1 MKTKGK
7 AWHLVVTVLLI
18 LAFVYTAFFGV
29 SAKYGDVTTTYI
41 KGAKDIR
48 FGVDIKGGVNV
59 TFVPSEDYDATEE
72 QLEAAQLV
80 IENRLV
86 ALNVTDYELYVDP
99 SSDSLILEFPWQSGE
114 TDFDPEAAIEEIG
127 TTAYLTFR
135 EGSSADGDLILDGS
149 MIESAAAQYGPVTSG
164 GASEY
169 YVSLKFTDEGAKAFG
184 EATTRLAASNGTISI
199 WLDDENVSTA
209 TVNAAITDGEAIIT
223 SSASNPFTQDAV
235 VKMARQINS
244 GALPFALKV
253 DSYST
258 VSPSLGENSL
268 SAMVLAGVIAFALI
282 VVFMTVLYRL
292 PGFLACIA
300 LAGQV
305 AATLA
310 FVSGYFSV
318 FESFTLTL
326 PGIAGIILAIGM
338 GVDANVIT
346 AERIKEELKNGKSL
360 DGALKSGFARG
371 LTPIIDGN
379 VTIVIV
385 AIVLM
390 GAFGPSDGLFAKAL
404 HFVFF
409 AFGPSTAGT
418 IYAFGYT
425 LLTGVLLNFVFGVFA
440 TRVMIRGAAS
450 IKALRNPWLYGAA
463 KLGKDETEK
472 KQINFVGLRKKFL
485 VFSSCLMAAIVLC
498 AVVFGVH
505 LDTEFT
511 GGAMITLSYDG
522 SFEMAQVQQTASD
535 ALENTG
541 LTPIIDGNVTIVIVA
556 IVLMGA
562 FGPSDGLFAKALHFV
577 FFAFGPSTAGTIYA
591 FGYTLL
597 TGVLL
602 NFVFGVFATRV
613 MIRGAASIKAL
624 RNPWLYGAVKPG
636 KEVKEKKPI
645 DFVGLRKRFLTI
657 STCLMA
663 AIILCAAVF
672 GVRLD
677 TEFTG
682 GAMITLSYQGEIS
695 TSEVQKTASTA
706 LENNGLTLQTGE
718 NVATGEQT
726 LKISMPGNE
735 TVTTD
740 QVENLLTSLNEQYPD
755 NAFAQL
761 SLSNVSA
768 AMGTKFLQKSLV
780 AVVFSLLLILL
791 YIGFRFKKI
800 GGLTGGLMAVLA
812 LLNDLMVVFGT
823 FVLLRTPLD
832 GNFIAAMLTIL
843 GYSINDTVVVYDRI
857 RENRALMGKKTPFE
871 ELVNHSVNQSAR
883 RTIITTVTT
892 VMALGVMCVVSKLY
906 GLDSIF
912 TFAFPL
918 MMGMLSGVY
927 TSLCVST
934 SAWVLW
940 NDRKSKKAET
950 KKA

>member
-7 AWHLVVTVLLI
+7 AWQLIVTVLLI
-18 LAFVYTAFFGV
+18 VAFVYTAFFGV
-29 SAKYGDVTTTYI
+29 AVKYGDVTTPYL

-59 TFVPSEDYDATEE
+59 TFVPSDDYDATDD

-86 ALNVTDYELYVDP
+86 ALNVTDYELYVDNN
-99 SSDSLILEFPWQSGE
+99 SDSLILEFPWQSGE
-114 TDFDPEAAIEEIG
+114 TNFDPEAAIEEIG

-135 EGSSADGDLILDGS
+135 EGSSADGELILDGS
-149 MIESAAAQYGPVTSG
+149 MVESAAAQYGPVSG
-164 GASEY
+164 SSSEY
-169 YVSLKFTDEGAKAFG
+169 YVALKFTDEGAKAFG
-184 EATTRLAASNGTISI
+184 DATTKLYQSGGTISI

-209 TVNAAITDGEAIIT
+209 SVNAAITDGQAIIT
-223 SSASNPFTQDAV
+223 SSASNPFTQEDV

-244 GALPFALKV
+244 GSLPFALTV

-268 SAMVLAGVIAFALI
+268 SAMVLAGLIAFALI
-282 VVFMTVLYRL
+282 VVLMTALYRL

-310 FVSGYFSV
+310 FVSGYFPV

-346 AERIKEELKNGKSL
+346 AERIKEELRSGKSL

-371 LTPIIDGN
+371 LTPIMDGN

-390 GAFGPSDGLFAKAL
+390 GAFGPSDGFFAKAL

-425 LLTGVLLNFVFGVFA
+425 LLTGVLLNFVFGIFA
-440 TRVMIRGAAS
+440 TRTMIRGAAA
-450 IKALRNPWLYGAA
+450 IKALRDPRLYGADA
-463 KLGKDETEK
+463 PGKTPAEK
-472 KQINFVGLRKKFL
+472 KQVNFVGLRKRFL
-485 VFSSCLMAAIVLC
+485 TFSGCLMAAIVLC
-498 AVVFGVH
+498 AVVLGVH

-511 GGAMITLSYDG
+511 GGAMITLSYEN
-522 SFEMAQVQQTASD
+522 SFEMSA
-535 ALENTG
+535 
-541 LTPIIDGNVTIVIVA
+541 
-556 IVLMGA
+556 
-562 FGPSDGLFAKALHFV
+562 
-577 FFAFGPSTAGTIYA
+577 
-591 FGYTLL
+591 
-597 TGVLL
+597 
-602 NFVFGVFATRV
+602 
-613 MIRGAASIKAL
+613 
-624 RNPWLYGAVKPG
+624 
-636 KEVKEKKPI
+636 
-645 DFVGLRKRFLTI
+645 
-657 STCLMA
+657 
-663 AIILCAAVF
+663 
-672 GVRLD
+672 
-677 TEFTG
+677 
-682 GAMITLSYQGEIS
+682 
-695 TSEVQKTASTA
+695 VQKTASEA
-706 LENNGLTLQTGE
+706 LGSNGLTLQTGE

-726 LKISMPGNE
+726 LKISMPGTE

-740 QVENLLTSLNEQYPD
+740 EVQTLLDSLNESYPD
-755 NAFAQL
+755 NSFAQL

-780 AVVFSLLLILL
+780 AVVFALVLILA
-791 YIGFRFKKI
+791 YIAYRFKNI
-800 GGLTGGLMAVLA
+800 GGLTGGMMAVLA

-823 FVLLRTPLD
+823 FVLLRAPLD

-857 RENRALMGKKTPFE
+857 RENRGLLGKKASFE

-892 VMALGVMCVVSKLY
+892 VMALGVMCIVSKLY

-927 TSLCVST
+927 TSLCIST
-934 SAWVLW
+934 SAWVAW
-940 NDRKSKKAET
+940 SERKGAKKN
-950 KKA
+950 

>member
-7 AWHLVVTVLLI
+7 AWQLVVTALLI
-18 LAFVYTAFFGV
+18 VVFVYTAFFGV
-29 SAKYGDVTTTYI
+29 AAKYGDVTTTYI

-59 TFVPSEDYDATEE
+59 TFVPSDGYDATDE
-72 QLEAAQLV
+72 QLDAARLV

-86 ALNVTDYELYVDP
+86 ALNVTDYELYVDNN
-99 SSDSLILEFPWQSGE
+99 SDSLILEFPWQSGE
-114 TDFDPEAAIEEIG
+114 TDFDPEAAIQEIG

-135 EGSSADGDLILDGS
+135 EGANKDGELILDGS
-149 MIESAAAQYGPVTSG
+149 MVESASAQYGAVSNG
-164 GASEY
+164 GSSEY
-169 YVSLKFTDEGAKAFG
+169 YVALKFTTEGAKAFG
-184 EATTRLAASNGTISI
+184 DATTKLAADKGSISI

-209 TVNAAITDGEAIIT
+209 TVNTAITDGQAIIT

-244 GALPFALKV
+244 GALPFALSV

-268 SAMVLAGVIAFALI
+268 GAMVLAGLIAFALI

-310 FVSGYFSV
+310 FVSGYFPV

-390 GAFGPSDGLFAKAL
+390 GAFGPS
-404 HFVFF
+404 
-409 AFGPSTAGT
+409 TAGT

-440 TRVMIRGAAS
+440 TRVMIRGAAA

-463 KLGKDETEK
+463 KPGQEKAEK
-472 KQINFVGLRKKFL
+472 KPVDFVSLRKKFL
-485 VFSSCLMAAIVLC
+485 TFSACLMAVILLC
-498 AVVFGVH
+498 ASVFGVH

-511 GGAMITLSYDG
+511 GGAMITLSYEG
-522 SFEMAQVQQTASD
+522 SFDQSAVQKTAAA
-535 ALENTG
+535 ALENT
-541 LTPIIDGNVTIVIVA
+541 
-556 IVLMGA
+556 
-562 FGPSDGLFAKALHFV
+562 
-577 FFAFGPSTAGTIYA
+577 
-591 FGYTLL
+591 
-597 TGVLL
+597 
-602 NFVFGVFATRV
+602 
-613 MIRGAASIKAL
+613 
-624 RNPWLYGAVKPG
+624 
-636 KEVKEKKPI
+636 
-645 DFVGLRKRFLTI
+645 
-657 STCLMA
+657 
-663 AIILCAAVF
+663 
-672 GVRLD
+672 
-677 TEFTG
+677 
-682 GAMITLSYQGEIS
+682 
-695 TSEVQKTASTA
+695 
-706 LENNGLTLQTGE
+706 GLTLQTGE
-718 NVATGEQT
+718 NVATGDQT
-726 LKISMPGNE
+726 LKISMPGTE
-735 TVTTD
+735 TVTTE
-740 QVENLLTSLNEQYPD
+740 QVENLLDSLNENYPD
-755 NAFAQL
+755 NQFAQL

-780 AVVFSLLLILL
+780 AVVFALVLILL
-791 YIGFRFKKI
+791 YIALRFKNI
-800 GGLTGGLMAVLA
+800 GGLTGGMMAVLA
-812 LLNDLMVVFGT
+812 LVNDLMVVFGT
-823 FVLLRTPLD
+823 FVLLRTALD

-857 RENRALMGKKTPFE
+857 RENRTLMGKKGSFE
-871 ELVNHSVNQSAR
+871 ELVNLSVNQSAR
-883 RTIITTVTT
+883 RTLITTITT
-892 VMALGVMCVVSKLY
+892 VMALGVMCIVAKLY

-918 MMGMLSGVY
+918 MMGMISGVY

-940 NDRKSKKAET
+940 SERSKK
-950 KKA
+950 KN

>member
-7 AWHLVVTVLLI
+7 AWHLIATVLLI
-18 LAFVYTAFFGV
+18 VVFVYTAFFGV
-29 SAKYGDVTTTYI
+29 YAKYGDTTTTYI

-59 TFVPSEDYDATEE
+59 TFVPSDGYDATEE

-86 ALNVTDYELYVDP
+86 ALNVTDYELYVDNN
-99 SSDSLILEFPWQSGE
+99 SDSLILEFPWQSGE
-114 TDFDPEAAIEEIG
+114 TDFDPEAAIDEIG

-135 EGSSADGDLILDGS
+135 EGSSADGELILDGS
-149 MIESAAAQYGPVTSG
+149 MIESAAAQYGPVSNG

-169 YVSLKFTDEGAKAFG
+169 FISLKFTDDGAKAFG
-184 EATTRLAASNGTISI
+184 DATTKLAASGGTISI

-209 TVNAAITDGEAIIT
+209 TVNTAITDGSAIIT
-223 SSASNPFTQDAV
+223 SSASNPFTQEQV

-244 GALPFALKV
+244 GALPFALTV

-268 SAMVLAGVIAFALI
+268 SAMVLAGLIAFALI
-282 VVFMTVLYRL
+282 VVFMTMLYRL

-310 FVSGYFSV
+310 FVSGYFPV
-318 FESFTLTL
+318 FESFTMTL

-371 LTPIIDGN
+371 LTPIVDGN

-390 GAFGPSDGLFAKAL
+390 GAFGPSDGMFAKAL

-450 IKALRNPWLYGAA
+450 IKALRNPWLYGAE
-463 KLGKDETEK
+463 KPGKEKAEK
-472 KQINFVGLRKKFL
+472 KPIDFVGLRKRFL
-485 VFSSCLMAAIVLC
+485 TISTCLMAAIVLC

-511 GGAMITLSYDG
+511 GGAMITLSYEG
-522 SFEMAQVQQTASD
+522 SFTTAD
-535 ALENTG
+535 
-541 LTPIIDGNVTIVIVA
+541 
-556 IVLMGA
+556 
-562 FGPSDGLFAKALHFV
+562 
-577 FFAFGPSTAGTIYA
+577 
-591 FGYTLL
+591 
-597 TGVLL
+597 
-602 NFVFGVFATRV
+602 
-613 MIRGAASIKAL
+613 
-624 RNPWLYGAVKPG
+624 
-636 KEVKEKKPI
+636 
-645 DFVGLRKRFLTI
+645 
-657 STCLMA
+657 
-663 AIILCAAVF
+663 
-672 GVRLD
+672 
-677 TEFTG
+677 
-682 GAMITLSYQGEIS
+682 
-695 TSEVQKTASTA
+695 VQKTASAA
-706 LENNGLTLQTGE
+706 LDSTGLTLQTGE
-718 NVATGEQT
+718 NVATGDQT
-726 LKISMPGNE
+726 LKISMPGTE
-735 TVTTD
+735 TVTTE
-740 QVENLLTSLNEQYPD
+740 QVADLLDSLNESYPE
-755 NAFAQL
+755 NHFEQL

-768 AMGTKFLQKSLV
+768 AMGIKFLQKSLV
-780 AVVFSLLLILL
+780 AVVFALVLILL
-791 YIGFRFKKI
+791 YIALRFKNI
-800 GGLTGGLMAVLA
+800 GGLTGGMMAVLA
-812 LLNDLMVVFGT
+812 LVNDLMVVFGT

-857 RENRALMGKKTPFE
+857 RENRTLMGKKASFE
-871 ELVNHSVNQSAR
+871 ELVNRSVNQSAR
-883 RTIITTVTT
+883 RTLITTITT
-892 VMALGVMCVVSKLY
+892 VMALGVMCVVAKLY

-918 MMGMLSGVY
+918 MMGMISGVY

-940 NDRKSKKAET
+940 SERKPKTKA
-950 KKA
+950 

>member
-1 MKTKGK
+1 M
-7 AWHLVVTVLLI
+7 LIYLICLLI
-18 LAFVYTAFFGV
+18 LGLPVMTMEFSVGRAARTSPIYMYQKLEKPGHKWGIFGIVSLIGNITLMAFYTVVCGWLIYYFVKFLTGQNQSFGFTQMIQNP
-29 SAKYGDVTTTYI
+29 S
-41 KGAKDIR
+41 
-48 FGVDIKGGVNV
+48 VNV
-59 TFVPSEDYDATEE
+59 SY
-72 QLEAAQLV
+72 LLV
-80 IENRLV
+80 TVIV
-86 ALNVTDYELYVDP
+86 AF
-99 SSDSLILEFPWQSGE
+99 LILSFDLQGGLERITKYMMTSLLVLMLVLAVHSLTLSG
-114 TDFDPEAAIEEIG
+114 AANG
-127 TTAYLTFR
+127 
-135 EGSSADGDLILDGS
+135 
-149 MIESAAAQYGPVTSG
+149 
-164 GASEY
+164 
-169 YVSLKFTDEGAKAFG
+169 LKFYLVPDFSKINGSVIVGAMNQAFLGAKAFG
-184 EATTRLAASNGTISI
+184 DATTRLYQNGGSISI

-209 TVNAAITDGEAIIT
+209 SVNAAITDGSAIIT
-223 SSASNPFTQDAV
+223 SSASSPFTQEDV

-244 GALPFALKV
+244 GSLPFALTV

-258 VSPSLGENSL
+258 ISPSLGENSL

-282 VVFMTVLYRL
+282 VVLMTALYRL

-310 FVSGYFSV
+310 FVSGYFPV

-346 AERIKEELKNGKSL
+346 AERIKEELRSGKSL

-390 GAFGPSDGLFAKAL
+390 GAFGPSDGFFAKAL

-425 LLTGVLLNFVFGVFA
+425 LLTGVLLNFVFGIFA
-440 TRVMIRGAAS
+440 TRTMIRGAAS
-450 IKALRNPWLYGAA
+450 IKALRDPRLYGADA
-463 KLGKDETEK
+463 PGKTPAEK
-472 KQINFVGLRKKFL
+472 KQVNFVGLRKRFL
-485 VFSSCLMAAIVLC
+485 TFSACLMAAIVLC
-498 AVVFGVH
+498 AVVLGVH

-511 GGAMITLSYDG
+511 GGAMITLSYEN
-522 SFEMAQVQQTASD
+522 SFEMSA
-535 ALENTG
+535 
-541 LTPIIDGNVTIVIVA
+541 
-556 IVLMGA
+556 
-562 FGPSDGLFAKALHFV
+562 
-577 FFAFGPSTAGTIYA
+577 
-591 FGYTLL
+591 
-597 TGVLL
+597 
-602 NFVFGVFATRV
+602 
-613 MIRGAASIKAL
+613 
-624 RNPWLYGAVKPG
+624 
-636 KEVKEKKPI
+636 
-645 DFVGLRKRFLTI
+645 
-657 STCLMA
+657 
-663 AIILCAAVF
+663 
-672 GVRLD
+672 
-677 TEFTG
+677 
-682 GAMITLSYQGEIS
+682 
-695 TSEVQKTASTA
+695 VQKTASEA
-706 LENNGLTLQTGE
+706 LSSNGLTLQTGE

-726 LKISMPGNE
+726 LKISMPGTE

-740 QVENLLTSLNEQYPD
+740 EVQTLLDSLNESCPD
-755 NAFAQL
+755 NSFAQL

-780 AVVFSLLLILL
+780 AVVFALVLILA
-791 YIGFRFKKI
+791 YIAYRFKKI
-800 GGLTGGLMAVLA
+800 GGLTGGMMAVLA

-823 FVLLRTPLD
+823 FVLLRAPLD

-857 RENRALMGKKTPFE
+857 RENRSLLGKKASFE

-934 SAWVLW
+934 SAWVAW
-940 NDRKSKKAET
+940 SERKGVKKN
-950 KKA
+950 

>member
-114 TDFDPEAAIEEIG
+114 TDFDPESAIQEIG

-292 PGFLACIA
+292 PGFLAGIA

-310 FVSGYFSV
+310 FVSGYFPV

-522 SFEMAQVQQTASD
+522 SFEMAQVQQTASN
-535 ALENTG
+535 ALENT
-541 LTPIIDGNVTIVIVA
+541 
-556 IVLMGA
+556 
-562 FGPSDGLFAKALHFV
+562 
-577 FFAFGPSTAGTIYA
+577 
-591 FGYTLL
+591 
-597 TGVLL
+597 
-602 NFVFGVFATRV
+602 
-613 MIRGAASIKAL
+613 
-624 RNPWLYGAVKPG
+624 
-636 KEVKEKKPI
+636 
-645 DFVGLRKRFLTI
+645 
-657 STCLMA
+657 
-663 AIILCAAVF
+663 
-672 GVRLD
+672 
-677 TEFTG
+677 
-682 GAMITLSYQGEIS
+682 
-695 TSEVQKTASTA
+695 
-706 LENNGLTLQTGE
+706 GLTLQTGE
-718 NVATGEQT
+718 NVATGDQT
-726 LKISMPGNE
+726 LKISMPGTE

-740 QVENLLTSLNEQYPD
+740 QVEALLDSLNETYPD
-755 NAFAQL
+755 NNFAQL

-780 AVVFSLLLILL
+780 AVVFALVLILL
-791 YIGFRFKKI
+791 YIALRFKNI
-800 GGLTGGLMAVLA
+800 GGLTGGMMAVLA
-812 LLNDLMVVFGT
+812 LVNDLMVVFGT

-857 RENRALMGKKTPFE
+857 RENRALMGKKASFE
-871 ELVNHSVNQSAR
+871 ELVNRSVNQSAR
-883 RTIITTVTT
+883 RTLITTITT
-892 VMALGVMCVVSKLY
+892 VMALGVLCIVAKLY

-918 MMGMLSGVY
+918 MMGMISGVY

-934 SAWVLW
+934 SAWMLW
-940 NDRKSKKAET
+940 SERSPKSGKKA
-950 KKA
+950 

>member
-7 AWHLVVTVLLI
+7 AWHLIAAVLLI
-18 LAFVYTAFFGV
+18 AVFVYTAFFGV
-29 SAKYGDVTTTYI
+29 YAKYGDTTTTYI

-59 TFVPSEDYDATEE
+59 TFVPSDGYDATEE

-86 ALNVTDYELYVDP
+86 ALNVTDYELYVDNN
-99 SSDSLILEFPWQSGE
+99 SDSLILEFPWQSGE
-114 TDFDPEAAIEEIG
+114 TDFDPEAAIDEIG

-135 EGSSADGDLILDGS
+135 EGSSADGELILDGS

-169 YVSLKFTDEGAKAFG
+169 FVSLKFTDDGAKAFG
-184 EATTRLAASNGTISI
+184 DATTRLAASKGTISI

-209 TVNAAITDGEAIIT
+209 TVNSAITDGSAIIT
-223 SSASNPFTQDAV
+223 SSASNPFTQEQV
-235 VKMARQINS
+235 IKMARQINS
-244 GALPFALKV
+244 GALPFALTV

-268 SAMVLAGVIAFALI
+268 SAMVLAGLIAFALI
-282 VVFMTVLYRL
+282 VVFMTILYRL
-292 PGFLACIA
+292 PGFLACVA

-310 FVSGYFSV
+310 FVSGYFPV
-318 FESFTLTL
+318 FESFTMTL

-385 AIVLM
+385 AVVLM

-450 IKALRNPWLYGAA
+450 IKALRNPWLYGAE
-463 KLGKDETEK
+463 KPGKEMAEK
-472 KQINFVGLRKKFL
+472 KPIDFVGLRKRFL
-485 VFSSCLMAAIVLC
+485 TISTCLMAAIVLC

-511 GGAMITLSYDG
+511 GGAMITLSYEG
-522 SFEMAQVQQTASD
+522 SFTTAD
-535 ALENTG
+535 
-541 LTPIIDGNVTIVIVA
+541 
-556 IVLMGA
+556 
-562 FGPSDGLFAKALHFV
+562 
-577 FFAFGPSTAGTIYA
+577 
-591 FGYTLL
+591 
-597 TGVLL
+597 
-602 NFVFGVFATRV
+602 
-613 MIRGAASIKAL
+613 
-624 RNPWLYGAVKPG
+624 
-636 KEVKEKKPI
+636 
-645 DFVGLRKRFLTI
+645 
-657 STCLMA
+657 
-663 AIILCAAVF
+663 
-672 GVRLD
+672 
-677 TEFTG
+677 
-682 GAMITLSYQGEIS
+682 
-695 TSEVQKTASTA
+695 VQKTASAA
-706 LENNGLTLQTGE
+706 LDSTGLTLQTGE
-718 NVATGEQT
+718 NVATGDQT
-726 LKISMPGNE
+726 LKISMPGTE
-735 TVTTD
+735 TVTTE
-740 QVENLLTSLNEQYPD
+740 QVADLLDSLNESYPE
-755 NAFAQL
+755 NHFEQL

-768 AMGTKFLQKSLV
+768 AMGIKFLQKSLV
-780 AVVFSLLLILL
+780 AVVFALVLILL
-791 YIGFRFKKI
+791 YIALRFKNI
-800 GGLTGGLMAVLA
+800 GGLTGGMMAVLA
-812 LLNDLMVVFGT
+812 LVNDLMVVFGT

-857 RENRALMGKKTPFE
+857 RENRTLMGKKASFE
-871 ELVNHSVNQSAR
+871 ELVNRSVNQSAR
-883 RTIITTVTT
+883 RTLITTITT
-892 VMALGVMCVVSKLY
+892 VMALGVMCVVAKLY

-918 MMGMLSGVY
+918 MMGMISGVY

-940 NDRKSKKAET
+940 SERKPKTKA
-950 KKA
+950 

>member
-7 AWHLVVTVLLI
+7 AWQLVLTVLLI
-18 LAFVYTAFFGV
+18 AAFVYTAFFGV
-29 SAKYGDVTTTYI
+29 AVKYGDVTTTYI

-59 TFVPSEDYDATEE
+59 NFVPSDGYDATDD

-86 ALNVTDYELYVDP
+86 ALNVTDYELYVDNN
-99 SSDSLILEFPWQSGE
+99 SDSLILEFPWQSGE
-114 TDFDPEAAIEEIG
+114 TEFDPEAAIEEIG

-135 EGSSADGDLILDGS
+135 EGSSADGELVLDGS
-149 MIESAAAQYGPVTSG
+149 MVESAAAQYGPVNGSS
-164 GASEY
+164 SEY
-169 YVSLKFTDEGAKAFG
+169 YVALKFTDEGAKAFG
-184 EATTRLAASNGTISI
+184 DATTRLYQTGGTISI

-209 TVNAAITDGEAIIT
+209 SVNAAITDGSAIIT
-223 SSASNPFTQDAV
+223 SSASNPFTQEDV

-244 GALPFALKV
+244 GSLPFALTV

-258 VSPSLGENSL
+258 ISPSLGENSL

-282 VVFMTVLYRL
+282 VVLMTALYRL

-310 FVSGYFSV
+310 FVSGYFPV

-346 AERIKEELKNGKSL
+346 AERIKEELRSGKSL

-390 GAFGPSDGLFAKAL
+390 GAFGPSDGFFAKAL

-425 LLTGVLLNFVFGVFA
+425 LLTGVLLNFVFGIFA
-440 TRVMIRGAAS
+440 TRTMIRGAAS
-450 IKALRNPWLYGAA
+450 IKALRDPRLYGADVP
-463 KLGKDETEK
+463 GKTPAEK
-472 KQINFVGLRKKFL
+472 KPVNFVGLRKRFL
-485 VFSSCLMAAIVLC
+485 TFSACLMAAIVLC
-498 AVVFGVH
+498 AVVLGVH

-511 GGAMITLSYDG
+511 GGAMITLSYEN
-522 SFEMAQVQQTASD
+522 SFEMSA
-535 ALENTG
+535 
-541 LTPIIDGNVTIVIVA
+541 
-556 IVLMGA
+556 
-562 FGPSDGLFAKALHFV
+562 
-577 FFAFGPSTAGTIYA
+577 
-591 FGYTLL
+591 
-597 TGVLL
+597 
-602 NFVFGVFATRV
+602 
-613 MIRGAASIKAL
+613 
-624 RNPWLYGAVKPG
+624 
-636 KEVKEKKPI
+636 
-645 DFVGLRKRFLTI
+645 
-657 STCLMA
+657 
-663 AIILCAAVF
+663 
-672 GVRLD
+672 
-677 TEFTG
+677 
-682 GAMITLSYQGEIS
+682 
-695 TSEVQKTASTA
+695 VQKTASEA
-706 LENNGLTLQTGE
+706 LGSNGLTLQTGE

-726 LKISMPGNE
+726 LKISMPGTE
-735 TVTTD
+735 TVTTNEV
-740 QVENLLTSLNEQYPD
+740 QTLLDSLNESCPD
-755 NAFAQL
+755 NSFAQL

-780 AVVFSLLLILL
+780 AVVFALVLILA
-791 YIGFRFKKI
+791 YIAYRFKNI
-800 GGLTGGLMAVLA
+800 GGLTGGMMAVLA

-823 FVLLRTPLD
+823 FVLLRAPLD

-857 RENRALMGKKTPFE
+857 RENRGLLGKKASFE

-892 VMALGVMCVVSKLY
+892 VMALGVMCIVSKLY

-934 SAWVLW
+934 SAWVAW
-940 NDRKSKKAET
+940 SERKGT
-950 KKA
+950 KKN

>member
-114 TDFDPEAAIEEIG
+114 TDFDPESAIQEIG

-310 FVSGYFSV
+310 FVSGYFPV

-472 KQINFVGLRKKFL
+472 KQVNFVGLRKKFL

-498 AVVFGVH
+498 AVVLGVH

-522 SFEMAQVQQTASD
+522 SFEMAQVQQTAAD
-535 ALENTG
+535 ALENT
-541 LTPIIDGNVTIVIVA
+541 
-556 IVLMGA
+556 
-562 FGPSDGLFAKALHFV
+562 
-577 FFAFGPSTAGTIYA
+577 
-591 FGYTLL
+591 
-597 TGVLL
+597 
-602 NFVFGVFATRV
+602 
-613 MIRGAASIKAL
+613 
-624 RNPWLYGAVKPG
+624 
-636 KEVKEKKPI
+636 
-645 DFVGLRKRFLTI
+645 
-657 STCLMA
+657 
-663 AIILCAAVF
+663 
-672 GVRLD
+672 
-677 TEFTG
+677 
-682 GAMITLSYQGEIS
+682 
-695 TSEVQKTASTA
+695 
-706 LENNGLTLQTGE
+706 GLTLQTGE
-718 NVATGEQT
+718 NVATGDQT
-726 LKISMPGNE
+726 LKISMPGTE

-740 QVENLLTSLNEQYPD
+740 QVEALLDSLNETYPD
-755 NAFAQL
+755 NNFAQL

-780 AVVFSLLLILL
+780 AVVFALVLILL
-791 YIGFRFKKI
+791 YIALRFKNI
-800 GGLTGGLMAVLA
+800 GGLTGGMMAVLA
-812 LLNDLMVVFGT
+812 LVNDLMVVFGT

-857 RENRALMGKKTPFE
+857 RENRALMGKKAGFE
-871 ELVNHSVNQSAR
+871 ELVNRSVNQSAR
-883 RTIITTVTT
+883 RTLITTITT
-892 VMALGVMCVVSKLY
+892 VMALGVLCIVAKLY

-918 MMGMLSGVY
+918 MMGMISGVY

-934 SAWVLW
+934 SAWMLW
-940 NDRKSKKAET
+940 SERSPESGKKA
-950 KKA
+950 

>member
-7 AWHLVVTVLLI
+7 AWQLVVTVLLI
-18 LAFVYTAFFGV
+18 AAFVYTAFFGV
-29 SAKYGDVTTTYI
+29 AVKYGDVTKTYI
-41 KGAKDIR
+41 KGAQDIR

-59 TFVPSEDYDATEE
+59 TFAPSDGYDATDD
-72 QLEAAQLV
+72 QLDAAQLV

-86 ALNVTDYELYVDP
+86 GLNVTDYELYVDYD
-99 SSDSLILEFPWQSGE
+99 SDRLILEFPWQSGE
-114 TDFDPEAAIEEIG
+114 TDFDPESAIDEIG

-135 EGSSADGDLILDGS
+135 EGSSADGELILDGS
-149 MIESAAAQYGPVTSG
+149 MVESASAQYGPVSG
-164 GASEY
+164 SSSEY
-169 YVSLKFTDEGAKAFG
+169 YVALKFTDEGAKAFG
-184 EATTRLAASNGTISI
+184 DATTNLYQSNGTISI

-209 TVNAAITDGEAIIT
+209 TVNAAITDGSAIIT
-223 SSASNPFTQDAV
+223 SSAASPFTQDDV

-244 GALPFALKV
+244 GSLPFALTV

-258 VSPSLGENSL
+258 ISPSLGENSL
-268 SAMVLAGVIAFALI
+268 SAMVLAGLIAFALI
-282 VVFMTVLYRL
+282 VVLMTALYRL

-310 FVSGYFSV
+310 FVSGYFPV

-326 PGIAGIILAIGM
+326 PGIAGVILAIGM

-346 AERIKEELKNGKSL
+346 AERIKEELRSGKSL
-360 DGALKSGFARG
+360 DGALKSGFTRG

-385 AIVLM
+385 AVVLM
-390 GAFGPSDGLFAKAL
+390 GAFGPSDGFFAKVL

-450 IKALRNPWLYGAA
+450 IKALRNPWLYGASKGEEPA
-463 KLGKDETEK
+463 
-472 KQINFVGLRKKFL
+472 
-485 VFSSCLMAAIVLC
+485 
-498 AVVFGVH
+498 
-505 LDTEFT
+505 
-511 GGAMITLSYDG
+511 
-522 SFEMAQVQQTASD
+522 
-535 ALENTG
+535 
-541 LTPIIDGNVTIVIVA
+541 
-556 IVLMGA
+556 
-562 FGPSDGLFAKALHFV
+562 
-577 FFAFGPSTAGTIYA
+577 
-591 FGYTLL
+591 
-597 TGVLL
+597 
-602 NFVFGVFATRV
+602 
-613 MIRGAASIKAL
+613 
-624 RNPWLYGAVKPG
+624 
-636 KEVKEKKPI
+636 EKKPV

-657 STCLMA
+657 SACLMA
-663 AIILCAAVF
+663 AILLCAVVF

-682 GAMITLSYQGEIS
+682 GAMITLSYEGEFT
-695 TSEVQKTASTA
+695 TSEVQKTASAA
-706 LENNGLTLQTGE
+706 LGSNDLTLQTGE

-735 TVTTD
+735 TVTTE
-740 QVENLLTSLNEQYPD
+740 QVETLLDSLNETYPD

-780 AVVFSLLLILL
+780 AVVFALVLILL
-791 YIGFRFKKI
+791 YIGVRFKKI
-800 GGLTGGLMAVLA
+800 GGLTGGMMAVLA

-843 GYSINDTVVVYDRI
+843 GYSINDTVVIYDRI
-857 RENRALMGKKTPFE
+857 RENRALMGKKASFE

-940 NDRKSKKAET
+940 SERKSGKKNA
-950 KKA
+950 

>member
-7 AWHLVVTVLLI
+7 AWHLVLTVLLI
-18 LAFVYTAFFGV
+18 AAFVYTAFFGV
-29 SAKYGDVTTTYI
+29 YAKYGDVTKTYI
-41 KGAKDIR
+41 KGAQDIR

-59 TFVPSEDYDATEE
+59 TFVPSDGYDATEE

-86 ALNVTDYELYVDP
+86 ALNVTDYELYVDNN
-99 SSDSLILEFPWQSGE
+99 SDSLILEFPWQSGE
-114 TDFDPEAAIEEIG
+114 TDFDPESAIQEIG

-135 EGSSADGDLILDGS
+135 EGSSADGELILDGS
-149 MIESAAAQYGPVTSG
+149 KIESAAAQYGPVSNG

-169 YVSLKFTDEGAKAFG
+169 YVSLKFTDDGAKAFG
-184 EATTRLAASNGTISI
+184 DATTALAASNGTISI
-199 WLDDENVSTA
+199 WLDNENVSTA
-209 TVNAAITDGEAIIT
+209 TVNTAITDGSAIIT
-223 SSASNPFTQDAV
+223 SSASNPFTQEQV

-244 GALPFALKV
+244 GALPFALTV

-310 FVSGYFSV
+310 FVSGYFPA

-472 KQINFVGLRKKFL
+472 KQIDFVGLRKKFL

-522 SFEMAQVQQTASD
+522 SFEMAQVQQTASN
-535 ALENTG
+535 ALENT
-541 LTPIIDGNVTIVIVA
+541 
-556 IVLMGA
+556 
-562 FGPSDGLFAKALHFV
+562 
-577 FFAFGPSTAGTIYA
+577 
-591 FGYTLL
+591 
-597 TGVLL
+597 
-602 NFVFGVFATRV
+602 
-613 MIRGAASIKAL
+613 
-624 RNPWLYGAVKPG
+624 
-636 KEVKEKKPI
+636 
-645 DFVGLRKRFLTI
+645 
-657 STCLMA
+657 
-663 AIILCAAVF
+663 
-672 GVRLD
+672 
-677 TEFTG
+677 
-682 GAMITLSYQGEIS
+682 
-695 TSEVQKTASTA
+695 
-706 LENNGLTLQTGE
+706 GLTLQTGE
-718 NVATGEQT
+718 NVATGDQT
-726 LKISMPGNE
+726 LKISMPGTE

-740 QVENLLTSLNEQYPD
+740 QVEALLDSLNETYPD
-755 NAFAQL
+755 NNFAQL

-780 AVVFSLLLILL
+780 AVVFALVLILL
-791 YIGFRFKKI
+791 YIALRFKNI
-800 GGLTGGLMAVLA
+800 GGLTGGMMAVLA
-812 LLNDLMVVFGT
+812 LVNDLMVVFGT

-857 RENRALMGKKTPFE
+857 RENRALMGKKASFE
-871 ELVNHSVNQSAR
+871 ELVNRSVNQSAR
-883 RTIITTVTT
+883 RTLITTITT
-892 VMALGVMCVVSKLY
+892 VMALGVLCIVAKLY

-918 MMGMLSGVY
+918 MMGMISGVY

-934 SAWVLW
+934 SAWMLW
-940 NDRKSKKAET
+940 SERSPKSGKKA
-950 KKA
+950 

>member
-7 AWHLVVTVLLI
+7 AWQLVLTVLLI
-18 LAFVYTAFFGV
+18 AAFVYTAFFGV
-29 SAKYGDVTTTYI
+29 AVKYGDVTTTYI

-59 TFVPSEDYDATEE
+59 TFVPSDGYDATDD

-86 ALNVTDYELYVDP
+86 ALNVTDYELYVDNN
-99 SSDSLILEFPWQSGE
+99 SDSLILEFPWQSGE
-114 TDFDPEAAIEEIG
+114 TEFDPEAAIEEIG

-135 EGSSADGDLILDGS
+135 EGSSADGDLVLDGS
-149 MIESAAAQYGPVTSG
+149 MVESAAAQYGPVNGSS
-164 GASEY
+164 SEY
-169 YVSLKFTDEGAKAFG
+169 YVALKFTDEGAKAFG
-184 EATTRLAASNGTISI
+184 DATTRLYQTGGTISI

-282 VVFMTVLYRL
+282 MVLMTALYRL

-310 FVSGYFSV
+310 FVSGYFPV

-346 AERIKEELKNGKSL
+346 AERIKEELRSGKSL

-390 GAFGPSDGLFAKAL
+390 GAFGPSDGFFAKAL

-425 LLTGVLLNFVFGVFA
+425 LLTGVLLNFVFGIFA
-440 TRVMIRGAAS
+440 TRTMIRGAAA
-450 IKALRNPWLYGAA
+450 IKALRDPRLYGADA
-463 KLGKDETEK
+463 PGKTPAEK
-472 KQINFVGLRKKFL
+472 KQVNFVGLRKRFL
-485 VFSSCLMAAIVLC
+485 TFSACLMAAIVLC
-498 AVVFGVH
+498 AVVLGVH

-511 GGAMITLSYDG
+511 GGAMITLSYEN
-522 SFEMAQVQQTASD
+522 SFEMSA
-535 ALENTG
+535 
-541 LTPIIDGNVTIVIVA
+541 
-556 IVLMGA
+556 
-562 FGPSDGLFAKALHFV
+562 
-577 FFAFGPSTAGTIYA
+577 
-591 FGYTLL
+591 
-597 TGVLL
+597 
-602 NFVFGVFATRV
+602 
-613 MIRGAASIKAL
+613 
-624 RNPWLYGAVKPG
+624 
-636 KEVKEKKPI
+636 
-645 DFVGLRKRFLTI
+645 
-657 STCLMA
+657 
-663 AIILCAAVF
+663 
-672 GVRLD
+672 
-677 TEFTG
+677 
-682 GAMITLSYQGEIS
+682 
-695 TSEVQKTASTA
+695 VQKTASEA
-706 LENNGLTLQTGE
+706 LGSNGLTLQTGE

-726 LKISMPGNE
+726 LKISMPGTE
-735 TVTTD
+735 TVTTNEV
-740 QVENLLTSLNEQYPD
+740 QTLLDSLNESYPD
-755 NAFAQL
+755 NSFAQL

-780 AVVFSLLLILL
+780 AVVFALVLILA
-791 YIGFRFKKI
+791 YIAYRFKNI
-800 GGLTGGLMAVLA
+800 GGLTGGMMAVLA

-823 FVLLRTPLD
+823 FVLLRAPLD

-857 RENRALMGKKTPFE
+857 RENRGLLGKKASFE

-892 VMALGVMCVVSKLY
+892 VMALGVMCIVSKLY

-927 TSLCVST
+927 TSLCIST
-934 SAWVLW
+934 SAWVAW
-940 NDRKSKKAET
+940 SERKGAKKN
-950 KKA
+950 

>member
-7 AWHLVVTVLLI
+7 AWHLIATVLLI
-18 LAFVYTAFFGV
+18 VVFVYTAFFGV
-29 SAKYGDVTTTYI
+29 YAKYGDTTTTYI

-59 TFVPSEDYDATEE
+59 TFVPSDGYDATEE

-86 ALNVTDYELYVDP
+86 ALNVTDYELYVDNN
-99 SSDSLILEFPWQSGE
+99 SDSLILEFPWQSGE
-114 TDFDPEAAIEEIG
+114 TDFDPEAAIDEIG

-135 EGSSADGDLILDGS
+135 EGSSADGELILDGS
-149 MIESAAAQYGPVTSG
+149 MIESAAAQYGPVSNG

-169 YVSLKFTDEGAKAFG
+169 FVSLKFTDDGAKAFG
-184 EATTRLAASNGTISI
+184 DATTKLAASGGTISI

-209 TVNAAITDGEAIIT
+209 TVNTAITDGSAIIT
-223 SSASNPFTQDAV
+223 SSASNPFTQEQV

-244 GALPFALKV
+244 GALPFALTV

-268 SAMVLAGVIAFALI
+268 SAMVLAGLIAFALI
-282 VVFMTVLYRL
+282 VVFMTILYRL
-292 PGFLACIA
+292 PGFLACMA

-310 FVSGYFSV
+310 FVSGYFPV
-318 FESFTLTL
+318 FESFTMTL

-522 SFEMAQVQQTASD
+522 SFEMAQVQQTASN
-535 ALENTG
+535 ALENT
-541 LTPIIDGNVTIVIVA
+541 
-556 IVLMGA
+556 
-562 FGPSDGLFAKALHFV
+562 
-577 FFAFGPSTAGTIYA
+577 
-591 FGYTLL
+591 
-597 TGVLL
+597 
-602 NFVFGVFATRV
+602 
-613 MIRGAASIKAL
+613 
-624 RNPWLYGAVKPG
+624 
-636 KEVKEKKPI
+636 
-645 DFVGLRKRFLTI
+645 
-657 STCLMA
+657 
-663 AIILCAAVF
+663 
-672 GVRLD
+672 
-677 TEFTG
+677 
-682 GAMITLSYQGEIS
+682 
-695 TSEVQKTASTA
+695 
-706 LENNGLTLQTGE
+706 GLTLQTGE
-718 NVATGEQT
+718 NVATGDQT
-726 LKISMPGNE
+726 LKISMPGTE

-740 QVENLLTSLNEQYPD
+740 QVEALLDSLNETYPD
-755 NAFAQL
+755 NNFAQL

-780 AVVFSLLLILL
+780 AVAFALVLILL
-791 YIGFRFKKI
+791 YIALRFKNI
-800 GGLTGGLMAVLA
+800 GGLTGGMMAVLA
-812 LLNDLMVVFGT
+812 LVNDLMVVFGT
-823 FVLLRTPLD
+823 FVLLRTALD

-857 RENRALMGKKTPFE
+857 RENRTLMGKKASFE

-883 RTIITTVTT
+883 RTLITTITT
-892 VMALGVMCVVSKLY
+892 VMALGVMCIVAKLY

-918 MMGMLSGVY
+918 MMGMISGVY

-940 NDRKSKKAET
+940 SERKPKTKA
-950 KKA
+950 

>member
-7 AWHLVVTVLLI
+7 AWQLIVTVLLI
-18 LAFVYTAFFGV
+18 ATFVYTAFFGV
-29 SAKYGDVTTTYI
+29 AVKYGDVTTPYL

-59 TFVPSEDYDATEE
+59 TFVPSDDYDATDD

-86 ALNVTDYELYVDP
+86 ALNVTDYELYVDNN
-99 SSDSLILEFPWQSGE
+99 SDSLILEFPWQSGE
-114 TDFDPEAAIEEIG
+114 TNFDPEAAIEEIG

-135 EGSSADGDLILDGS
+135 EGSSADGELILDGS
-149 MIESAAAQYGPVTSG
+149 MVESAAAQYGPVSG
-164 GASEY
+164 SSSEY
-169 YVSLKFTDEGAKAFG
+169 YVALKFTDEGAKAFG
-184 EATTRLAASNGTISI
+184 DATTKLYQSGGTISI

-209 TVNAAITDGEAIIT
+209 SVNAAITDGQAIIT
-223 SSASNPFTQDAV
+223 SSASNPFTQEDV

-244 GALPFALKV
+244 GSLPFALTV

-268 SAMVLAGVIAFALI
+268 SAMVLAGLIAFALI
-282 VVFMTVLYRL
+282 VVLMTALYRL

-310 FVSGYFSV
+310 FVSGYFPV

-346 AERIKEELKNGKSL
+346 AERIKEELRSGKSL

-450 IKALRNPWLYGAA
+450 IKALRNPWLYGADKNEPA
-463 KLGKDETEK
+463 EK
-472 KQINFVGLRKKFL
+472 KPINFVSLRKRFL
-485 VFSSCLMAAIVLC
+485 TISACLMAAIVLC
-498 AVVFGVH
+498 AVV
-505 LDTEFT
+505 L
-511 GGAMITLSYDG
+511 
-522 SFEMAQVQQTASD
+522 
-535 ALENTG
+535 
-541 LTPIIDGNVTIVIVA
+541 
-556 IVLMGA
+556 
-562 FGPSDGLFAKALHFV
+562 
-577 FFAFGPSTAGTIYA
+577 
-591 FGYTLL
+591 
-597 TGVLL
+597 
-602 NFVFGVFATRV
+602 
-613 MIRGAASIKAL
+613 
-624 RNPWLYGAVKPG
+624 
-636 KEVKEKKPI
+636 
-645 DFVGLRKRFLTI
+645 
-657 STCLMA
+657 
-663 AIILCAAVF
+663 

-682 GAMITLSYQGEIS
+682 GAMITLSYEDS
-695 TSEVQKTASTA
+695 FDLSAVQKTASAA
-706 LENNGLTLQTGE
+706 LGSKDLTLQTGE

-726 LKISMPGNE
+726 LKISMPGTE

-740 QVENLLTSLNEQYPD
+740 EVQNLLDSLNEQYPD

-780 AVVFSLLLILL
+780 AVVFALMLILL
-791 YIGFRFKKI
+791 YIAFRFKKI
-800 GGLTGGLMAVLA
+800 GGLTGGMMAVLA

-857 RENRALMGKKTPFE
+857 RENRALMGKKASFE
-871 ELVNHSVNQSAR
+871 ELVNRSVNQSAR
-883 RTIITTVTT
+883 RTLITTITT
-892 VMALGVMCVVSKLY
+892 VMALGVLCIVAKLY

-918 MMGMLSGVY
+918 MMGMISGVY

-934 SAWVLW
+934 SAWMLW
-940 NDRKSKKAET
+940 SERSPKSGKKA
-950 KKA
+950 

>member
-1 MKTKGK
+1 MKTK

-114 TDFDPEAAIEEIG
+114 TDFDPESAIQEIG

-310 FVSGYFSV
+310 FVSGYFPV

-541 LTPIIDGNVTIVIVA
+541 LT
-556 IVLMGA
+556 
-562 FGPSDGLFAKALHFV
+562 
-577 FFAFGPSTAGTIYA
+577 
-591 FGYTLL
+591 
-597 TGVLL
+597 
-602 NFVFGVFATRV
+602 
-613 MIRGAASIKAL
+613 
-624 RNPWLYGAVKPG
+624 
-636 KEVKEKKPI
+636 
-645 DFVGLRKRFLTI
+645 
-657 STCLMA
+657 
-663 AIILCAAVF
+663 
-672 GVRLD
+672 
-677 TEFTG
+677 
-682 GAMITLSYQGEIS
+682 
-695 TSEVQKTASTA
+695 
-706 LENNGLTLQTGE
+706 LQTGE
-718 NVATGEQT
+718 NVATGDQT
-726 LKISMPGNE
+726 LKISMPGTE

-740 QVENLLTSLNEQYPD
+740 QVEALLDSLNETYPD
-755 NAFAQL
+755 NNFAQL

-780 AVVFSLLLILL
+780 AVVFALVLILL
-791 YIGFRFKKI
+791 YIALRFKNI
-800 GGLTGGLMAVLA
+800 GGLTGGMMAVLA
-812 LLNDLMVVFGT
+812 LVNDLMVVFGT
-823 FVLLRTPLD
+823 FVLLRTALD

-857 RENRALMGKKTPFE
+857 RENRTLMGKKASFE

-883 RTIITTVTT
+883 RTLITTITT
-892 VMALGVMCVVSKLY
+892 VMALGVMCIVAKLY

-918 MMGMLSGVY
+918 MMGMISGVY

-940 NDRKSKKAET
+940 SERKPKTKA
-950 KKA
+950 

>member
-7 AWHLVVTVLLI
+7 AWQLVLTVLLI
-18 LAFVYTAFFGV
+18 AAFVYTAFFGV
-29 SAKYGDVTTTYI
+29 AVKYGDVTTTYI

-59 TFVPSEDYDATEE
+59 TFVPSDGYDATDD

-86 ALNVTDYELYVDP
+86 ALNVTDYELYVDNN
-99 SSDSLILEFPWQSGE
+99 SDSLILEFPWQSGE
-114 TDFDPEAAIEEIG
+114 TKFDPEAAIEEIG

-135 EGSSADGDLILDGS
+135 EGSSADGELVLDGS
-149 MIESAAAQYGPVTSG
+149 MVESAAAQYGPVNGSS
-164 GASEY
+164 SEY
-169 YVSLKFTDEGAKAFG
+169 YVALKFTDEGAKAFG
-184 EATTRLAASNGTISI
+184 DATTRLYQTGGTISI

-209 TVNAAITDGEAIIT
+209 SVNAAITDGSAIIT
-223 SSASNPFTQDAV
+223 SSASSPFTQEDV

-244 GALPFALKV
+244 GSLPFALTV

-258 VSPSLGENSL
+258 ISPSLGENSL

-282 VVFMTVLYRL
+282 MVLMTALYRL

-310 FVSGYFSV
+310 FVSGYFPV

-346 AERIKEELKNGKSL
+346 AERIKEELRSGKSL

-390 GAFGPSDGLFAKAL
+390 GAFGPSDGFFAKAL

-425 LLTGVLLNFVFGVFA
+425 LLTGVLLNFVFGIFA
-440 TRVMIRGAAS
+440 TRIMIRGAAS
-450 IKALRNPWLYGAA
+450 IKALRDPRLYGADA
-463 KLGKDETEK
+463 PGKTPAEK
-472 KQINFVGLRKKFL
+472 KQVNFVGLRKRFL
-485 VFSSCLMAAIVLC
+485 TFSACLMAAIVLC
-498 AVVFGVH
+498 AVVLGVH

-511 GGAMITLSYDG
+511 GGAMITLSYEN
-522 SFEMAQVQQTASD
+522 SLEMSVVQ
-535 ALENTG
+535 
-541 LTPIIDGNVTIVIVA
+541 
-556 IVLMGA
+556 
-562 FGPSDGLFAKALHFV
+562 K
-577 FFAFGPSTAGTIYA
+577 
-591 FGYTLL
+591 
-597 TGVLL
+597 
-602 NFVFGVFATRV
+602 
-613 MIRGAASIKAL
+613 AASEAL
-624 RNPWLYGAVKPG
+624 G
-636 KEVKEKKPI
+636 
-645 DFVGLRKRFLTI
+645 
-657 STCLMA
+657 S
-663 AIILCAAVF
+663 
-672 GVRLD
+672 
-677 TEFTG
+677 
-682 GAMITLSYQGEIS
+682 
-695 TSEVQKTASTA
+695 
-706 LENNGLTLQTGE
+706 NGLTLQTGE

-726 LKISMPGNE
+726 LKISMPGTE

-740 QVENLLTSLNEQYPD
+740 EVQTLLDSLNESCPD
-755 NAFAQL
+755 NSFAQL

-780 AVVFSLLLILL
+780 AVVFALVLILA
-791 YIGFRFKKI
+791 YIAYRFKKI
-800 GGLTGGLMAVLA
+800 GGLTGGMMAVLA

-823 FVLLRTPLD
+823 FVLLRAPLD

-857 RENRALMGKKTPFE
+857 RENRGLLGKKAGFQ
-871 ELVNHSVNQSAR
+871 ELVNQSINQSAR

-918 MMGMLSGVY
+918 MMGMFSGVY

-934 SAWVLW
+934 SAWVAW
-940 NDRKSKKAET
+940 SERKNAKKN
-950 KKA
+950 

>member
-1 MKTKGK
+1 MKKKGK
-7 AWHLVVTVLLI
+7 AWQLVVTVLLI

-41 KGAKDIR
+41 KGARDIR

-164 GASEY
+164 ASEY

-184 EATTRLAASNGTISI
+184 EATTALASSKGTISI

-209 TVNAAITDGEAIIT
+209 TVNTAITDGQAIIT

-244 GALPFALKV
+244 GALPFALEV

-268 SAMVLAGVIAFALI
+268 SAMVLAGIIAFALI
-282 VVFMTVLYRL
+282 AVFMTLMYRL
-292 PGFLACIA
+292 PGFLASIA

-310 FVSGYFSV
+310 FVSGYFPV

-346 AERIKEELKNGKSL
+346 AERIKEELKNGRSL

-450 IKALRNPWLYGAA
+450 IKVLRNPWLYGAA

-472 KQINFVGLRKKFL
+472 KQIDFVALRKRFL
-485 VFSSCLMAAIVLC
+485 TISACLMAAIVLC
-498 AVVFGVH
+498 AVVLGVH

-511 GGAMITLSYDG
+511 GGAMITLRYENSLD
-522 SFEMAQVQQTASD
+522 MTA
-535 ALENTG
+535 
-541 LTPIIDGNVTIVIVA
+541 
-556 IVLMGA
+556 
-562 FGPSDGLFAKALHFV
+562 
-577 FFAFGPSTAGTIYA
+577 
-591 FGYTLL
+591 
-597 TGVLL
+597 
-602 NFVFGVFATRV
+602 
-613 MIRGAASIKAL
+613 
-624 RNPWLYGAVKPG
+624 
-636 KEVKEKKPI
+636 
-645 DFVGLRKRFLTI
+645 
-657 STCLMA
+657 
-663 AIILCAAVF
+663 
-672 GVRLD
+672 
-677 TEFTG
+677 
-682 GAMITLSYQGEIS
+682 
-695 TSEVQKTASTA
+695 VQKTASTA

-718 NVATGEQT
+718 NVATGDQT
-726 LKISMPGNE
+726 LKISMPGTE

-740 QVENLLTSLNEQYPD
+740 QVQNLLDSLNETYPD
-755 NAFAQL
+755 NNFAQL

-780 AVVFSLLLILL
+780 AVVFALVLILL
-791 YIGFRFKKI
+791 YIALRFKNI
-800 GGLTGGLMAVLA
+800 GGLTGGMMAVLA

-857 RENRALMGKKTPFE
+857 RENRRLMGKKAPFE
-871 ELVNHSVNQSAR
+871 EVVNRSVNQSAR
-883 RTIITTVTT
+883 RTLITTITTV
-892 VMALGVMCVVSKLY
+892 VALGVLCIVAKLY

-918 MMGMLSGVY
+918 MMGMASGVY

-934 SAWVLW
+934 SAWMLW
-940 NDRKSKKAET
+940 SERKPKSKANK
-950 KKA
+950 

>member
-7 AWHLVVTVLLI
+7 AWQLVVTALLI
-18 LAFVYTAFFGV
+18 VVFVYTAFFGV
-29 SAKYGDVTTTYI
+29 AAKYGDVTTTYI

-59 TFVPSEDYDATEE
+59 TFVPSDGYDATDE
-72 QLEAAQLV
+72 QLDAARLV

-86 ALNVTDYELYVDP
+86 ALNVTDYELYVDNN
-99 SSDSLILEFPWQSGE
+99 SDSLILEFPWQSGE
-114 TDFDPEAAIEEIG
+114 TDFDPEAAIQEIG

-135 EGSSADGDLILDGS
+135 EGASKDGELILDGS
-149 MIESAAAQYGPVTSG
+149 MVESASAQYGAVSNG
-164 GASEY
+164 GSSEY
-169 YVSLKFTDEGAKAFG
+169 YVALKFTTEGAKAFG
-184 EATTRLAASNGTISI
+184 DATTKLAADKGSISI

-209 TVNAAITDGEAIIT
+209 TVNTAITDGQAIIT

-244 GALPFALKV
+244 GALPFALSV

-268 SAMVLAGVIAFALI
+268 GAMVLAGLIAFALI

-310 FVSGYFSV
+310 FVSGYFPV

-346 AERIKEELKNGKSL
+346 AERIKEELNNGKSL
-360 DGALKSGFARG
+360 DGALKSGFAR
-371 LTPIIDGN
+371 
-379 VTIVIV
+379 
-385 AIVLM
+385 
-390 GAFGPSDGLFAKAL
+390 
-404 HFVFF
+404 
-409 AFGPSTAGT
+409 
-418 IYAFGYT
+418 
-425 LLTGVLLNFVFGVFA
+425 
-440 TRVMIRGAAS
+440 
-450 IKALRNPWLYGAA
+450 
-463 KLGKDETEK
+463 
-472 KQINFVGLRKKFL
+472 
-485 VFSSCLMAAIVLC
+485 
-498 AVVFGVH
+498 
-505 LDTEFT
+505 
-511 GGAMITLSYDG
+511 
-522 SFEMAQVQQTASD
+522 
-535 ALENTG
+535 G